1 MSIKSTLRIAA
12 RTCVAARVAP
22 LVAVLAIAT
31 LAALASGAAR
41 AEYPERPIKVIVPIG
56 AGSTTDFIA
65 RLVAEKIRGPL
76 GQAVIIENRAGA
88 GGTIGS
94 GLVAQAPADGYTLLI
109 ASSSHTVNPAIY
121 SSLPYVTT
129 RDFSGVTMLVT
140 LPNIL
145 VVPPARGITSMKQL
159 IDFGR
164 ANPGKLNYGSGGVG
178 SAAHMSAEQFRSA
191 AKFDA
196 VHVAFKGTPDVINE
210 LLSGRL
216 DFAFVPIPT
225 VLPQIRAG
233 TLVPLAL
240 GSLERSPLLPNIPTT
255 VEAGVPNSAYA
266 VWIGLFARAGTPRE
280 IVGRLHKEVSAA
292 LKDPAVIEQLAGV
305 GATPA
310 LMVPDDFDSYIKAEI
325 DSVGK
330 TVKQAGIPTN

>member
-1 MSIKSTLRIAA
+1 MPA
-12 RTCVAARVAP
+12 RF
-22 LVAVLAIAT
+22 LT
-31 LAALASGAAR
+31 LATFVMSSLVSAA
-41 AEYPERPIKVIVPIG
+41 ATAQYPDHPIKIVVPIG

-65 RLVAEKIRGPL
+65 RLIADKIRGSL
-76 GQAVIIENRAGA
+76 GQPLVVENRGGA
-88 GGTIGS
+88 GGSLGS
-94 GLVAQAPADGYTLLI
+94 AVVALAPADGYTLLI

-121 SSLPYVTT
+121 KSLPYSTT

-145 VVPPARGITSMKQL
+145 VVPPSKGITSMNAL
-159 IDFGR
+159 IELGR
-164 ANPGKLNYGSGGVG
+164 AKPGQLNYGSGGVG

-191 AKFDA
+191 ARFEA
-196 VHVAFKGTPDVINE
+196 VHVAYKGTPDVINE

-216 DFAFVPIPT
+216 DFAFVPITT

-240 GSLERSPLLPNIPTT
+240 GSMERTPLLPGIPTS
-255 VEAGVPNSAYA
+255 VEAGVPGSAYA
-266 VWIGLFARAGTPRE
+266 VWIGMFARSGTPKAV
-280 IVGRLHKEVSAA
+280 INRLHKEVTAA
-292 LKDPAVIEQLAGV
+292 LKDPAVIEQLASV

-310 LMVPDDFDSYIKAEI
+310 LMTPEEFDSYIKAEI
-325 DSVGK
+325 DSVAK

>member
-1 MSIKSTLRIAA
+1 MMPA
-12 RTCVAARVAP
+12 RF
-22 LVAVLAIAT
+22 LT
-31 LAALASGAAR
+31 LATFLMSSLVSAA
-41 AEYPERPIKVIVPIG
+41 ATAQYPDHPIKIVVPIG

-65 RLVAEKIRGPL
+65 RLIADKIRGSL
-76 GQAVIIENRAGA
+76 GQPLVVENRGGA
-88 GGTIGS
+88 GGSLGS
-94 GLVAQAPADGYTLLI
+94 AVVALAPADGYTLLI

-121 SSLPYVTT
+121 KSLPYSTT

-145 VVPPARGITSMKQL
+145 VVPPSKGITSMNAL
-159 IDFGR
+159 IELGR
-164 ANPGKLNYGSGGVG
+164 AKPGQLNYGSGGVG

-191 AKFDA
+191 ARFEA
-196 VHVAFKGTPDVINE
+196 VHVAYKGTPDVINE

-216 DFAFVPIPT
+216 DFAFVPITT

-240 GSLERSPLLPNIPTT
+240 GSMERTPLLPGIPTS
-255 VEAGVPNSAYA
+255 VEAGVPGSAYA
-266 VWIGLFARAGTPRE
+266 VWIGMFARSGTPKAV
-280 IVGRLHKEVSAA
+280 INRLHKEVTAA
-292 LKDPAVIEQLAGV
+292 LKDPAVIEQLASV

-310 LMVPDDFDSYIKAEI
+310 LMTPEEFDSYIKAEI
-325 DSVGK
+325 DSVAK

>member
-1 MSIKSTLRIAA
+1 MSVRLAFSTFVSAF
-12 RTCVAARVAP
+12 
-22 LVAVLAIAT
+22 VLSALSCG
-31 LAALASGAAR
+31 LAA

-65 RLVAEKIRGPL
+65 RLLAEKIRGPL
-76 GQAVIIENRAGA
+76 GQPVVIENRAGA

-94 GLVAQAPADGYTLLI
+94 GLVTQSPADGYTLLI

-121 SSLPYVTT
+121 STLPYVTT
-129 RDFSGVTMLVT
+129 RDFSGITMLVT

-145 VVPPARGITSMKQL
+145 VVPPAKGITSMKAL
-159 IDFGR
+159 IDLGR
-164 ANPGKLNYGSGGVG
+164 AKPGQLNYGSGGVG

-191 AKFDA
+191 ARFEA

-216 DFAFVPIPT
+216 DFAFVPITT

-240 GSLERSPLLPNIPTT
+240 GSTERSPLLPTIPTS
-255 VEAGVPNSAYA
+255 VEAGVPGSAYA
-266 VWIGLFARAGTPRE
+266 VWIGLFVRAGTPRD
-280 IVGRLHKEVSAA
+280 IVNRLHREVVAA
-292 LKDPAVIEQLAGV
+292 LRDPMVVEQLAGV
-305 GATPA
+305 GATPS
-310 LMVPDDFDSYIKAEI
+310 LMVPEEFDSYIKAEI
-325 DSVGK
+325 DSVGR
-330 TVKQAGIPTN
+330 TVKRAGIPTN

>member
-1 MSIKSTLRIAA
+1 MLVRILVLVV
-12 RTCVAARVAP
+12 VALP
-22 LVAVLAIAT
+22 W
-31 LAALASGAAR
+31 LASTIAHAQ
-41 AEYPERPIKVIVPIG
+41 YPERPIKIIVPIG

-65 RLVAEKIRGPL
+65 RLVAERIRSPL
-76 GQAVIIENRAGA
+76 AQPVIVENKAGA
-88 GGTIGS
+88 GGSIGS
-94 GLVAQAPADGYTLLI
+94 ALVAQSPADGYTLLI

-121 SSLPYVTT
+121 KSLPYSTT
-129 RDFSGVTMLVT
+129 RDFSGITMLVT

-145 VVPPARGITSMKQL
+145 VVPPSKGITSMNAL
-159 IDFGR
+159 IELGH
-164 ANPGKLNYGSGGVG
+164 AKPGQLNYGSGGVG

-191 AKFDA
+191 ARFEA
-196 VHVAFKGTPDVINE
+196 VHVAYKGTPDVITD

-240 GSLERSPLLPNIPTT
+240 GSTERSPLLPSIPTT
-255 VEAGVPNSAYA
+255 VEAGVPNSSYA
-266 VWIGLFARAGTPRE
+266 VWIGLFARSGTPRE
-280 IVGRLHKEVSAA
+280 IINRLHKEVTTA
-292 LKDPAVIEQLAGV
+292 LKDPALIEQLAGA

-310 LMVPDDFDSYIKAEI
+310 LMAPEAFDNYIKAEI
-325 DSVGK
+325 DSVTK

>member
-1 MSIKSTLRIAA
+1 MPA
-12 RTCVAARVAP
+12 RF
-22 LVAVLAIAT
+22 LT
-31 LAALASGAAR
+31 LATFLMSSLVSAA
-41 AEYPERPIKVIVPIG
+41 ATAQYPDHPIKIVVPIG

-65 RLVAEKIRGPL
+65 RLIADKIRGSL
-76 GQAVIIENRAGA
+76 GQPLVVENRGGA
-88 GGTIGS
+88 GGSLGS
-94 GLVAQAPADGYTLLI
+94 AVVALAPADGYTLLI

-121 SSLPYVTT
+121 KSLPYSTT

-145 VVPPARGITSMKQL
+145 VVPPSKGITSMNAL
-159 IDFGR
+159 IELGR
-164 ANPGKLNYGSGGVG
+164 AKPGQLNYGSGGVG

-191 AKFDA
+191 ARFEA
-196 VHVAFKGTPDVINE
+196 VHVAYKGTPDVINE

-216 DFAFVPIPT
+216 DFAFVPITT

-240 GSLERSPLLPNIPTT
+240 GSMERTPLLPGIPTS
-255 VEAGVPNSAYA
+255 VEAGVPGSAYA
-266 VWIGLFARAGTPRE
+266 VWIGMFARSGTPKAV
-280 IVGRLHKEVSAA
+280 INRLHKEVTAA
-292 LKDPAVIEQLAGV
+292 LKDPAVIEQLASV

-310 LMVPDDFDSYIKAEI
+310 LMTPEEFDSYIKAEI
-325 DSVGK
+325 DSVAK